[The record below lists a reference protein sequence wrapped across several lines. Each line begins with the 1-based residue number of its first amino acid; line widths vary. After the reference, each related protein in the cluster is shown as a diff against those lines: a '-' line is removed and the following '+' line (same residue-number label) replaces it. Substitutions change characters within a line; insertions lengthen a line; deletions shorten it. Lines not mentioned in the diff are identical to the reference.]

1 MAEAQRLAKR
11 ALQPW
16 LQRAARRPMP
26 KGKPGAQRGESPWMS
41 FAGSAQAMA
50 QLNGDTT
57 FTERLSETWMILDD
71 VWWLEMCFVVKV
83 YNVW

>member
-1 MAEAQRLAKR
+1 MADAQRLAKR

-50 QLNGDTT
+50 QLHGDTT
-57 FTERLSETWMILDD
+57 FTERLSETWMLDD
-71 VWWLEMCFVVKV
+71 SGGFGMMCWKLVLCCEC
-83 YNVW
+83 